1 MAHFLPSGAIWLM
14 LVAESLG
21 PVPRHGLEEL
31 AERFERN
38 FLVNIVVLHLLGL
51 ALRGWAFDGFIV
63 ILVSK
68 YQNANTGHGQWR
80 HGGTRS
86 VTQSHFR

>member
-31 AERFERN
+31 AESFEGN
-38 FLVNIVVLHLLGL
+38 LLINSVVLHLLS
-51 ALRGWAFDGFIV
+51 
-63 ILVSK
+63 LVSLP
-68 YQNANTGHGQWR
+68 R
-80 HGGTRS
+80 
-86 VTQSHFR
+86 FIDF

>member
-31 AERFERN
+31 AKRFERN

-51 ALRGWAFDGFIV
+51 ALLTRVADFLEDQLHDLD
-63 ILVSK
+63 LVVK
-68 YQNANTGHGQWR
+68 GHVPV
-80 HGGTRS
+80 S
-86 VTQSHFR
+86 